1 MKKLADIRDGVIAN
15 IIAVDPSDIPDFCTD
30 WPDATHLKMGQ
41 TYDAD
46 AVAALVLEKDTSDAR
61 LLRNTLLS
69 ETDWWAVADR
79 TMTDAEK
86 NYRSLLRFVPQQ
98 SGFPTTISWPTKPE

>member
-1 MKKLADIRDGVIAN
+1 MQLAQITDNVVTN

-46 AVAALVLEKDTSDAR
+46 VVAALILEEDTSDAR
-61 LLRNTLLS
+61 LLRNTLLA

-79 TMTDAEK
+79 TMTTDQAD
-86 NYRSLLRFVPQQ
+86 YRQALRNVTDQA
-98 SGFPTTISWPTKPE
+98 GFPTDITWPTKPE